1 MLKTVRSQPV
11 PSLPDTPFGLALITI
26 PKQDYINLKQQ
37 ANYWQSQYQ
46 RVSAREKE
54 ARASA
59 KATIDQL
66 KKEHKDSLSH
76 YEAQIKELKSQNAH
90 LQHLLFGRSTEK
102 KSKAKQD
109 NQNQSKNTTRQS
121 TNRNRGHQPGTPGH
135 GRRKH
140 ENLPVDDIDID
151 LPESEQYCAT
161 CRLPFKLHPDTD
173 DCDVIEVKVRPH
185 IRRYHRK
192 RYRKT
197 CNCPETPTF
206 ISPPPPARLV
216 NKGLL
221 GTSIW
226 VVQESADIHTRQNVL

>member
-90 LQHLLFGRSTEK
+90 FQHLLFGRSTE
-102 KSKAKQD
+102 
-109 NQNQSKNTTRQS
+109 
-121 TNRNRGHQPGTPGH
+121 
-135 GRRKH
+135 
-140 ENLPVDDIDID
+140 
-151 LPESEQYCAT
+151 QYCGH
-161 CRLPFKLHPDTD
+161 F
-173 DCDVIEVKVRPH
+173 
-185 IRRYHRK
+185 
-192 RYRKT
+192 
-197 CNCPETPTF
+197 F
-206 ISPPPPARLV
+206 ISV
-216 NKGLL
+216 TEGC
-221 GTSIW
+221 S
-226 VVQESADIHTRQNVL
+226 V